1 MDKSYLYAFSL
12 CVAIAIIEFN
22 HKSVMR
28 ETQAE
33 RKSRK
38 RAHPLFRAEL
48 SHSLGTRHS
57 FLSMICYPPTSEAG
71 CKPLFSYPRPLFT
84 HDISFQYSAGGAL
97 KTGPKRRF
105 LISGP
110 SSSHRLLYGIHSPS
124 RAQWEGQ
131 GPNKRQ
137 GTNRKLL

>member
-1 MDKSYLYAFSL
+1 MKIIAYFLDKSYLYAFSL

-71 CKPLFSYPRPLFT
+71 CKPLFS
-84 HDISFQYSAGGAL
+84 
-97 KTGPKRRF
+97 
-105 LISGP
+105 
-110 SSSHRLLYGIHSPS
+110 
-124 RAQWEGQ
+124 
-131 GPNKRQ
+131 
-137 GTNRKLL
+137 